1 MPMDSEKKLSPAET
15 DKTQTHKQQA
25 DGTNTIPAHRRE
37 NGRSWPF
44 GYLLLWVITV
54 FSLLLNAITLH
65 QVVIARQVARQAI
78 ADAIAVLDG
87 FQDQSFSHT
96 LVVDETLL
104 IDTDLPIDERIP
116 VSIDET
122 MPINTTVTVNAN
134 AGPLGTIPIHLP
146 ISTTVPVD
154 LDFEVPIDQS
164 FHVTAAVPVYFE
176 VPVALTVSQTPL
188 HDTLD
193 DVTARLELLIQRLD
207 QPLVPLPFTQVEP
220 ETVPGE

>member
-1 MPMDSEKKLSPAET
+1 MDSDKKHPPAEN
-15 DKTQTHKQQA
+15 DKTQTLKQQA

-54 FSLLLNAITLH
+54 ISLLMNAITLR
-65 QVVIARQVARQAI
+65 QVVAARQVARQAI
-78 ADAIAVLDG
+78 ADAITVLDG
-87 FQDQSFSHT
+87 FQEQSFSYT
-96 LVVDETLL
+96 VVVDETLL

-134 AGPLGTIPIHLP
+134 AGPLGTIPISLP

-154 LDFEVPIDQS
+154 LDFDVPIDQS
-164 FHVTAAVPVYFE
+164 FRITAAVPVYFE

-188 HDTLD
+188 HGTLD
-193 DVTARLELLIQRLD
+193 DVTARLELLMQRLD
-207 QPLVPLPFTQVEP
+207 QPLVPLPFAQVESEP
-220 ETVPGE
+220 GPGE